1 MIASEEDLDDRQAP
15 VFVRKCPS
23 CGTTVITDDG
33 CGCSFD
39 PKNLD
44 LTGRKVLF
52 VMQRMSKDTWMTA
65 AEIADLCSLPRRSVE
80 MILKYHSRRPKVI
93 WSGSSIKIL
102 CHKDRYWLSRELS
115 EVEKIHRQTVQDM
128 MSYVKRKR
136 PRAKGAGRL
145 PVR

>member
-1 MIASEEDLDDRQAP
+1 MTLSEEEMDERQAP
-15 VFVRKCPS
+15 LLVWKCPS
-23 CGTTVITDDG
+23 CGTLVASDDG
-33 CGCSFD
+33 CGCSFN
-39 PKNLD
+39 PRKLSIA
-44 LTGRKVLF
+44 GRKVLF
-52 VMQRMSKDTWMTA
+52 VMQRMSKDTWMTV

-136 PRAKGAGRL
+136 PRRL
-145 PVR
+145 ARS